1 MRILISNDDGL
12 NSEGLEI
19 LQQFAHSIS
28 DDVWTVVPDSQ
39 RSATGH
45 GITIFNPLRLTK
57 VKEKTYISNGTPADC
72 VILAIHHLL
81 KEKKPTWVFSGINQ
95 GENIGDDVV
104 YSGTIAV
111 AREAAIHGFRS
122 IAFSQSYN
130 QHYGLNFSY
139 SREYVK
145 DAFES
150 VAQLDYQDT
159 LYNINFP
166 PYREK
171 EPIKGIKFVPQGMKF
186 RKDILEKKLDPRE
199 KEYFWLNVFVD
210 HFESNEDEIKDD
222 IEAIA
227 NNYISITPL
236 VTNFT
241 NFDKLKKIN

>member
-19 LQQFAHSIS
+19 LQKFAHSIS

-39 RSATGH
+39 KSATGH

-57 VKEKTYISNGTPADC
+57 VKEKTYIVNGTPADC

-104 YSGTIAV
+104 YSGTVAV
-111 AREAAIHGFRS
+111 AREAAIHGLKA

-130 QHYGLNFSY
+130 QNYGLNFSY
-139 SREYVK
+139 SAKYISE
-145 DAFES
+145 AFEF
-150 VAQLDYQDT
+150 VEKLNYQDA
-159 LYNINFP
+159 LYSINFP
-166 PYREK
+166 PYREN
-171 EPIKGIKFVPQGMKF
+171 EDVKGIKFVPQGMKL

-210 HFESNEDEIKDD
+210 HFDSDENEIKDD

-227 NNYISITPL
+227 NNYISVTPL
-236 VTNFT
+236 SINSTSI
-241 NFDKLKKIN
+241 KHMEQKI